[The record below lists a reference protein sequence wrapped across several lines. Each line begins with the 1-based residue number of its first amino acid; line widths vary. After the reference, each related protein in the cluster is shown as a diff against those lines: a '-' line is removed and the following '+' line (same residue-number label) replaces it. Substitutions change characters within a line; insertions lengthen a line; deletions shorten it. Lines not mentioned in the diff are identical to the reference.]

1 MSKLL
6 HALSFMHSR
15 NIMHRDLKP
24 DNILLRSS
32 KDISSVVIADYGL
45 ATYALNN
52 DQIFKRCGTPGYVAP
67 EVLAYK
73 ENMPFYTTKCDMF
86 SIGCILYI
94 M

>member
-52 DQIFKRCGTPGYVAP
+52 D
-67 EVLAYK
+67 
-73 ENMPFYTTKCDMF
+73 
-86 SIGCILYI
+86 
-94 M
+94 